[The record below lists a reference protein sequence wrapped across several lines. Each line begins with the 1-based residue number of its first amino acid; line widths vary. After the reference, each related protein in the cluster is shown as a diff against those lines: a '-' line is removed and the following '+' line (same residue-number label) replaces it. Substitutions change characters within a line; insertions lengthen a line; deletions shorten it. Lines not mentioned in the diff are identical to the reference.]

1 LLSGFSASEIS
12 YYYSD
17 SDSDENSQEDEE
29 EEEEEDDEYQNEE
42 NSKIPV
48 SNGNKN
54 SSQKFKIIK
63 ETILAY
69 IQVVPI
75 YSILSL
81 FENASN
87 NMKMKIIFIQIFF

>member
-17 SDSDENSQEDEE
+17 SDSDENSQED
-29 EEEEEDDEYQNEE
+29 EEEEDDEYQNEE

>member
-1 LLSGFSASEIS
+1 MVI
-12 YYYSD
+12 
-17 SDSDENSQEDEE
+17 
-29 EEEEEDDEYQNEE
+29 
-42 NSKIPV
+42 
-48 SNGNKN
+48 KN

-87 NMKMKIIFIQIFF
+87 NMKMKIIFYSDILLKFIISIECTIFSEPGIFQ